1 MGIMFHTFCCSL
13 HFIHKFQ
20 HQRRG
25 GWRLLTLWTLWTVSK
40 WLWKPLAMIE
50 DKQLHPS
57 EQQKELLT
65 IANKEENKI
74 NQILRASVGQSH
86 LALTFSLTFSLFH
99 INKNKREKQITCNP
113 TGLEVRKDANLFE
126 ATLKFP
132 HQKSVLF
139 FSMIHSAAMSQ

>member
-1 MGIMFHTFCCSL
+1 
-13 HFIHKFQ
+13 
-20 HQRRG
+20 
-25 GWRLLTLWTLWTVSK
+25 
-40 WLWKPLAMIE
+40 MIE

-139 FSMIHSAAMSQ
+139 FSMIHSAAMSQQRRL